1 VRNVTK
7 IAYGRR
13 TGASPIPANEAT
25 MRERPML
32 TQHVRQ
38 PAAPATRTVAT
49 LMIEEE
55 TTISDAPLYAP
66 EDFGAGLLLLGL
78 LLSPKPPKER

>member
-1 VRNVTK
+1 
-7 IAYGRR
+7 
-13 TGASPIPANEAT
+13 
-25 MRERPML
+25 ML

-38 PAAPATRTVAT
+38 ATPVHAGTVAT

-55 TTISDAPLYAP
+55 TTISDAPLFVP
-66 EDFGAGLLLLGL
+66 EDFGVGVLLAGL